1 MLGPCSSR
9 SVYPGTSGTKPTLG
23 GPGCRL
29 PSLPQPPT
37 RPTSSP
43 DVYTGW
49 SGPLPAWDRL
59 NKHTGSYVAPASSFP
74 QTAVSQAG
82 LPQAPPP
89 HPRSRLQILPYRLCW
104 GLLCPTDTWRD
115 TLTQSMTISR
125 AGANERGPGS
135 GSQQPWGLGPHS
147 FWEAQFPHL

>member
-29 PSLPQPPT
+29 PSLPRPPT

-89 HPRSRLQILPYRLCW
+89 HPRSPVYRFS
-104 GLLCPTDTWRD
+104 PTDYVGVYCVQLIPGE
-115 TLTQSMTISR
+115 TL
-125 AGANERGPGS
+125 
-135 GSQQPWGLGPHS
+135 
-147 FWEAQFPHL
+147 